1 MSLELFID
9 LFVQYGYWIIFAGI
23 LLDNAGL
30 PLPGELLLLTF
41 GALARTGQMDLEG
54 GIVLAAVAAM
64 AGDSLGYWLGRL
76 GGDRLLHGYCRV
88 TLGSGKCLQR
98 AVAFYKLRGATAV
111 IFGRFVMGVRAFLF
125 PLAGSAR
132 MPYTRFLLFDGIGA
146 LTWVSVF
153 TLAGYSFGWQ
163 IGSMGERYRA
173 ASATLAVALGTGVAI
188 YLLVKLYR
196 RWRHGRGSLRRRMIS
211 RVETALRPLSGRAC
225 VPSVST
231 PPATAAVDTRTR
243 AVTRD
248 VELPMVGAAIRP
260 RPSIPGREP

>member
-1 MSLELFID
+1 MSLELFLD
-9 LFVQYGYWIIFAGI
+9 LFVQYGYWIIFAAI

-98 AVAFYKLRGATAV
+98 AVAFYKLRGAMAV
-111 IFGRFVMGVRAFLF
+111 VFGRFVIGVRAFLF

-132 MPYTRFLLFDGIGA
+132 MPYTKFLLFDSIGA
-146 LTWVSVF
+146 LTWVSAF

-163 IGSMGERYRA
+163 VGSLTERYGA
-173 ASATLAVALGTGVAI
+173 ASTILAVALGTCAAV

-196 RWRHGRGSLRRRMIS
+196 RWRHGGGSLRGWIIS
-211 RVETALRPLSGRAC
+211 RVQIALRPRSGRAF
-225 VPSVST
+225 VPFASTQPVIAPMEADVSS
-231 PPATAAVDTRTR
+231 PDGMKHPAGTGSIEPVDTR
-243 AVTRD
+243 A
-248 VELPMVGAAIRP
+248 
-260 RPSIPGREP
+260 